1 MSPARPCPHMKTLLS
16 MLADGTLTG
25 IARWYAENHAGRC
38 PRCGEALAS
47 LRVLR
52 DRLLALGIPE
62 TRTLTAER
70 FASLQAALDRID
82 AGGSR
87 D

>member
-1 MSPARPCPHMKTLLS
+1 MSSARPCPHMKTLLS
-16 MLADGTLTG
+16 ALADGTLSG
-25 IARWYAENHAGRC
+25 IARWYAENHAVRC

-52 DRLLALGIPE
+52 DRL
-62 TRTLTAER
+62 RTLGVPGGDTLSAER
-70 FASLQAALDRID
+70 VATLEAALDRID
-82 AGGSR
+82 TGGP